1 LQPEFPYQREPKSSE
16 SHGFRTTCPWVVGGA
31 FERGDISALSQRHK
45 FYKFSF
51 KNAWFRRS
59 CVAESGALAL
69 MPSIPASPTRLK
81 FWGTRGSIS
90 VPGPST
96 LRYGGNTT
104 CVEVRADGEIIVLDA
119 GSGIRPLGLALEKE
133 FRTQP
138 IKLSLLITHAHWDH
152 IQGLPF
158 FAPAYEKK
166 NEICVC
172 GYDGVDTSFSEIMA
186 EPMKAPF
193 FPIAM
198 RELSAR
204 INIRK
209 LTEMEFSAGKL
220 QVRAKFVNHP
230 GVCAGY
236 RIFTSA
242 DSIAFLPDHEPYRF
256 LHSAR
261 ANRIRPEQ
269 ARKIATGEQISLVQ
283 FLRGSDILIL
293 DAQYTDAE
301 YESHIGWGHGSVSSA
316 VSLALDAEVRKLLL
330 FHHDPS
336 HDDTRVDAMVD
347 NARRLVGESG
357 KELEVD
363 GAREGEEVLLAT
375 DK

>member
-1 LQPEFPYQREPKSSE
+1 
-16 SHGFRTTCPWVVGGA
+16 
-31 FERGDISALSQRHK
+31 
-45 FYKFSF
+45 
-51 KNAWFRRS
+51 
-59 CVAESGALAL
+59 
-69 MPSIPASPTRLK
+69 MPSVSASPTRLK

-90 VPGPST
+90 VPGSGT

-119 GSGIRPLGLALEKE
+119 GSGIRHLGTTLEKE
-133 FRTQP
+133 FQPQP

-158 FAPAYEKK
+158 FAPVYEKK
-166 NEICVC
+166 NEIRVR
-172 GYDGVDTSFSEIMA
+172 GYDGVDTSFSAIMA

-204 INIRK
+204 IDIKK
-209 LTEMEFSAGKL
+209 LTEMEFDVGKV
-220 QVRAKFVNHP
+220 QVRARFVNHP

-236 RIFTSA
+236 RLFTSA
-242 DSIAFLPDHEPYRF
+242 GSIAFLPDHEPYRF

-261 ANRIRPEQ
+261 ANDMSPEQ
-269 ARKIATGEQISLVQ
+269 AKKTATKKRVSLVQ
-283 FLRGSDILIL
+283 FLHGSDILIL

-301 YESHIGWGHGSVSSA
+301 YESHVGWGHGSVSSA
-316 VSLALDAEVRKLLL
+316 VSLALDAEVRRLLL

-336 HDDTRVDAMVD
+336 HDDTRVDAMVND
-347 NARRLVGESG
+347 ARRLIRESG
-357 KELEVD
+357 KDLEVD
-363 GAREGEEVLLAT
+363 AAREGEEILL
-375 DK
+375 K

>member
-1 LQPEFPYQREPKSSE
+1 
-16 SHGFRTTCPWVVGGA
+16 
-31 FERGDISALSQRHK
+31 
-45 FYKFSF
+45 
-51 KNAWFRRS
+51 
-59 CVAESGALAL
+59 
-69 MPSIPASPTRLK
+69 MPSVPASPTQFK

-90 VPGPST
+90 VPGPGT

-119 GSGIRPLGLALEKE
+119 GSGIRSLGIALEEE
-133 FRTQP
+133 FCSQP

-166 NEICVC
+166 NEIRVR
-172 GYDGVDTSFSEIMA
+172 GYDGIDTSFSKIMA

-198 RELSAR
+198 RELSAK
-204 INIRK
+204 IDIKK
-209 LTEMEFSAGKL
+209 LTEMEFSVGKV

-236 RIFTSA
+236 RLLTSA
-242 DSIAFLPDHEPYRF
+242 GSLAFLPDHEPYRF
-256 LHSAR
+256 LHSAKS
-261 ANRIRPEQ
+261 NHMTPEQ
-269 ARKIATGEQISLVQ
+269 AKETATEERTSLVE
-283 FLRGSDILIL
+283 FLKGSDILIL

-301 YESHIGWGHGSVSSA
+301 YETHVGWGHGSVSSA
-316 VSLALDAEVRKLLL
+316 VSLGLDAEVRRLLL

-347 NARRLVGESG
+347 EARRLIRENGR
-357 KELEVD
+357 ELEVD
-363 GAREGEEVLLAT
+363 GAREGKELVLRN
-375 DK
+375 

>member
-1 LQPEFPYQREPKSSE
+1 M
-16 SHGFRTTCPWVVGGA
+16 
-31 FERGDISALSQRHK
+31 
-45 FYKFSF
+45 
-51 KNAWFRRS
+51 
-59 CVAESGALAL
+59 AESGALAP
-69 MPSIPASPTRLK
+69 MPSVSASPTRLK

-119 GSGIRPLGLALEKE
+119 GSGIRPLGIALEKE

-138 IKLSLLITHAHWDH
+138 IDLSLLITHAHWDH

-166 NEICVC
+166 NEIRVR
-172 GYDGVDTSFSEIMA
+172 GYDGVDTSFSKIMA

-198 RELSAR
+198 RELSAM
-204 INIRK
+204 IDIKK
-209 LTEMEFSAGKL
+209 LTEMEFSAGKV

-236 RIFTSA
+236 RLFTGA
-242 DSIAFLPDHEPYRF
+242 GSIAFLPDHEPYRF

-261 ANRIRPEQ
+261 PNHMTPEQ
-269 ARKIATGEQISLVQ
+269 AKKRATKERISLVQ
-283 FLRGSDILIL
+283 FLHGSDILIL

-316 VSLALDAEVRKLLL
+316 VSLALDAEVRRLLL

-347 NARRLVGESG
+347 DARRLIRNSG

-363 GAREGEEVLLAT
+363 GAREGEEVVLGANR
-375 DK
+375 D